1 MEHKSFEREIPDG
14 YELAKYMDARKVIF
28 GLVMNIL
35 ALIILLIV
43 AFVNI
48 MLLGLAGYKVLAIEN
63 LYQTTRIGIIVGVVL
78 SLIYIVFHELVH
90 GYAYKKKT
98 GEKLTFGMSWS
109 CAYCGVPNIYVYR
122 KPAIFAALAPFVFFG
137 SIFLVLTV
145 VSLSVI
151 AITGNTKVLNVFYT
165 MYVALTILQGLHLGG
180 CSGDVYVTLLLCG
193 RFKDD
198 RVLVRDTGPEQFF
211 YIPIDKQN

>member
-1 MEHKSFEREIPDG
+1 MEHKNFEREIPDV
-14 YELAKYMDARKVIF
+14 YELAKYIDARKAIF
-28 GLVMNIL
+28 GLLMNIL

-48 MLLGLAGYKVLAIEN
+48 MLLGLVGYKIFLIEN
-63 LYQTTRIGIIVGVVL
+63 LYQQTRVGLIVGVVL

-122 KPAIFAALAPFVFFG
+122 RPAIFAVLAPFVFFG
-137 SIFLVLTV
+137 LIFLVLTA
-145 VSLSVI
+145 VSLFVM
-151 AITGNTKVLNVFYT
+151 AITENAAVLSAVYL
-165 MYVALTILQGLHLGG
+165 MYVALTVLQGLHLGG
-180 CSGDVYVTLLLCG
+180 CTGDIYVTFLLYG

-211 YIPIDKQN
+211 YIPVEK